1 MYRSCV
7 WSQSYYLQT
16 KELSEIGGQWWL
28 AHIISWWSLRVD
40 GRWGQD
46 GSAVTQKE
54 AGIAQEK
61 LVVIFKTVNV
71 LNRTRAVSS

>member
-1 MYRSCV
+1 MRLVAS
-7 WSQSYYLQT
+7 
-16 KELSEIGGQWWL
+16 GWL
-28 AHIISWWSLRVD
+28 VVGPHYQLVVVAC
-40 GRWGQD
+40 RWQMGQD
-46 GSAVTQKE
+46 GSAVTQQ

>member
-1 MYRSCV
+1 M
-7 WSQSYYLQT
+7 
-16 KELSEIGGQWWL
+16 
-28 AHIISWWSLRVD
+28 D

-46 GSAVTQKE
+46 GSAVTQQ

-71 LNRTRAVSS
+71 LNRTRAVSCGCGAYQDIMTRGAFDV

>member
-1 MYRSCV
+1 MCV
-7 WSQSYYLQT
+7 ESVVLSSD
-16 KELSEIGGQWWL
+16 KELGEIGGQWWL
-28 AHIISWWSLRVD
+28 VHIISWWLLRVD
-40 GRWGQD
+40 GRSGQD
-46 GSAVTQKE
+46 GSAVTQQ

>member
-1 MYRSCV
+1 MRLGVSGGWPTLSAGGRCV
-7 WSQSYYLQT
+7 WM
-16 KELSEIGGQWWL
+16 
-28 AHIISWWSLRVD
+28 VD
-40 GRWGQD
+40 RWGQD
-46 GSAVTQKE
+46 GSAVTQQ

>member
-1 MYRSCV
+1 MYKSCV

-16 KELSEIGGQWWL
+16 KELSEIGGQWL

-46 GSAVTQKE
+46 GSAVTQQ
-54 AGIAQEK
+54 ARIAQEK